1 MQIQAY
7 RRTERT
13 PVNLFGIDLMF
24 EPNTAGHVV
33 AEVTDERACER
44 LLSISDAYRE
54 YMGEGQPV
62 SVAVSPAPALAP
74 VTAPVAA
81 PAVPPGGNDDDD
93 DADPDAVLLGSDSLP
108 PDFAVGEQTFTQDQI
123 VKLAFARS
131 GMNREEWNLN
141 DEDDREA
148 LIEGEVTKLVLA
160 EEQRVQAA
168 KAAEAAT
175 ADTAPPADT
184 TTETPAVNPLL
195 IRNEAGETLDL
206 GTLTETKLREFANA
220 NNIALPGGK
229 STKVGDLR
237 LMVAKALTQA
247 A

>member
-24 EPNTAGHVV
+24 EPNNLGHVV
-33 AEVTDERACER
+33 AEVHDERACER

-54 YMGEGQPV
+54 YLGEGQPV
-62 SVAVSPAPALAP
+62 AVAVAPAPAP
-74 VTAPVAA
+74 APVAA
-81 PAVPPGGNDDDD
+81 PSVPPGGSDDDD
-93 DADPDAVLLGSDSLP
+93 NDDVIRDAVLLGSESLP
-108 PDFAVGEQTFTQDQI
+108 PDFTVGEQTLTQGQI
-123 VKLAFARS
+123 VELAFARS

-168 KAAEAAT
+168 EAAEAAKVVT
-175 ADTAPPADT
+175 TPPADT

-195 IRNEAGETLDL
+195 ITNEAGETLDL
-206 GTLTETKLREFANA
+206 GTLSEPKLREFAKD
-220 NNIALPGGK
+220 NNITLPGGK

-237 LMVAKALTQA
+237 LMVAKALTA

>member
-54 YMGEGQPV
+54 YLGEGQPV
-62 SVAVSPAPALAP
+62 AVTVAPAPA
-74 VTAPVAA
+74 PVAV
-81 PAVPPGGNDDDD
+81 PVVPPGGSDD
-93 DADPDAVLLGSDSLP
+93 DANDDTNPDAVLLGSESLP
-108 PDFAVGEQTFTQDQI
+108 ADFTVGEQTITQAQ
-123 VKLAFARS
+123 VVELAFARS

-168 KAAEAAT
+168 QAAEAAK